1 MFSGL
6 AKIMLVPGQSANET
20 FSPDAG
26 RAEGHSRDRPAPR
39 RPRFGYPNRAGRI
52 GPRKDGSA
60 KGSATMAQ
68 GDQVVFQRLDLA
80 EILGIWRHARGRIV
94 GIHQQQGHSATVDV
108 KFEGHETLERY
119 LADLF
124 QLVH

>member
-1 MFSGL
+1 
-6 AKIMLVPGQSANET
+6 MLFLEHSANET
-20 FSPDAG
+20 FSSGAEQTEGLSWDEPVARGAAFEHRNQAG
-26 RAEGHSRDRPAPR
+26 TIGSRR
-39 RPRFGYPNRAGRI
+39 
-52 GPRKDGSA
+52 DGSA

-94 GIHQQQGHSATVDV
+94 GIHQQHGHSATIDV